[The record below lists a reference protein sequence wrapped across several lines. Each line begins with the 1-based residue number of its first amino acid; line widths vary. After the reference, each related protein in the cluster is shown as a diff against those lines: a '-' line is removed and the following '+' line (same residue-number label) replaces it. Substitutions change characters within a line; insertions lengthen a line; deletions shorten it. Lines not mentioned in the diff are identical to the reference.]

1 MKKKVYIETTIPSFY
16 YNQRTEPELVA
27 MMHWTRDWWDSHR
40 ILCDPVSSAAVIDEL
55 MQGDHPLKSEKLAL
69 LHNIPLYD
77 PSDEIAEIVSVYIAH
92 KVMPR
97 HPSSDALHLAL
108 ASFHSCDILLTWN
121 CIHLANANKF
131 GHIQRVNA
139 MLGLKMPFLAT
150 PNQLLKEYDESA

>member
-1 MKKKVYIETTIPSFY
+1 
-16 YNQRTEPELVA
+16 
-27 MMHWTRDWWDSHR
+27 
-40 ILCDPVSSAAVIDEL
+40 
-55 MQGDHPLKSEKLAL
+55 
-69 LHNIPLYD
+69 
-77 PSDEIAEIVSVYIAH
+77 
-92 KVMPR
+92 MPR